1 MASLRMPFWP
11 INLYRGACIFSERW
25 CEVQAV
31 IEATLGI
38 ASILTMGLI
47 AFDRYIRVVKQ
58 ALYNRLFPSKRTARL
73 YRGVVWIASTFFAT
87 PPLYGWG
94 KVVYHRRYAICNFA
108 WKIEHMS
115 YVLVIVGSVGTTQP
129 QLQFF
134 TATTK
139 FIRFSKSLN
148 VHGTDDAVASSR
160 LPRPDIRV
168 LKTSFIVV
176 CVFLMTWGQL
186 NVLVIWSP
194 LRMWSPERF
203 VPHLFSS
210 CSKVV

>member
-11 INLYRGACIFSERW
+11 ISLYRGACIFSERW

-47 AFDRYIRVVKQ
+47 AFNRYIRVVKQ

-94 KVVYHRRYAICNFA
+94 KVVYHRRYAICNF
-108 WKIEHMS
+108 
-115 YVLVIVGSVGTTQP
+115 VLVIVGSENTTT
-129 QLQFF
+129 
-134 TATTK
+134 TAAIFYCYYK
-139 FIRFSKSLN
+139 IYKILKESKCPW
-148 VHGTDDAVASSR
+148 H
-160 LPRPDIRV
+160 
-168 LKTSFIVV
+168 
-176 CVFLMTWGQL
+176 
-186 NVLVIWSP
+186 
-194 LRMWSPERF
+194 
-203 VPHLFSS
+203 
-210 CSKVV
+210 

>member
-1 MASLRMPFWP
+1 M
-11 INLYRGACIFSERW
+11 
-25 CEVQAV
+25 

-47 AFDRYIRVVKQ
+47 AFNRYIRVVKQ
-58 ALYNRLFPSKRTARL
+58 ALYNRLFPSKRTAQL
-73 YRGVVWIASTFFAT
+73 YRGVVWIASTFFARHYLS
-87 PPLYGWG
+87 PSVQWR
-94 KVVYHRRYAICNFA
+94 YHRRYAICNFA

-139 FIRFSKSLN
+139 FIRFSKNLN

-168 LKTSFIVV
+168 LKNQFHCRLCISNDVGTIECSCDMESAANVV
-176 CVFLMTWGQL
+176 PREVSTALIFLMFT
-186 NVLVIWSP
+186 
-194 LRMWSPERF
+194 
-203 VPHLFSS
+203 SS
-210 CSKVV
+210 LANPIIYICIYTGL

>member
-1 MASLRMPFWP
+1 MASLRMPFWQ
-11 INLYRGACIFSERW
+11 ISLYRGTCIFSERW

-47 AFDRYIRVVKQ
+47 AFNRYIRVVKQ

-87 PPLYGWG
+87 PPSYRWG
-94 KVVYHRRYAICNFA
+94 KVVYHRRYATCNFV

-115 YVLVIVGSVGTTQP
+115 YVLIIVGSGNTSQP
-129 QLQFF
+129 QLHFF

-139 FIRFSKSLN
+139 FIRFSKK
-148 VHGTDDAVASSR
+148 AVK
-160 LPRPDIRV
+160 I
-168 LKTSFIVV
+168 
-176 CVFLMTWGQL
+176 
-186 NVLVIWSP
+186 
-194 LRMWSPERF
+194 
-203 VPHLFSS
+203 
-210 CSKVV
+210 